1 MRAAVAN
8 TPAKLLIPAGIL
20 MVVALVVSTGL
31 VRFPQ
36 YHILVGV
43 ALAAIFIVSFVS
55 PEAGLYI
62 LIFSMLFSPEII
74 WGEVVPAGHLSRGVT
89 LRLDDFLIAVIA
101 LSWFARTALEQGV
114 GLLRRT
120 PLNKPIAWYALAMIL
135 STAWGYMNGLLEGMA
150 GFFYTLKLIEY
161 FFVYFMTVNIL
172 RDKDHARRLVL
183 ALLVTC
189 ALVSMYGLSQI
200 PSGARVTA
208 PFEGEQGEPNTF
220 GGYIVL
226 MLSLTISIILV
237 HDNLRVKGIV
247 LLLLFIIFPLLFS
260 LSRASFLAV
269 IAMFFAFLAFSPR
282 RGILVIILVILGFSG
297 PFLIPKSVK
306 DRIKYTWEQPYTP
319 QPGQVEVLG
328 IRLDTSTSA
337 RIRSYQMVS
346 RDWIKHPFLGHGI
359 TGYPFMDA
367 QFARVLAETGLVGLG
382 IFLWLLVSIF
392 RMGYKTYRGAKTPL
406 FRALGLGL
414 AVGVIALA
422 AHSIGTNSFIIVRIM
437 EPFWLITGIVARL
450 LEIEAEEEE
459 QASLALPSPTPA
471 LAQ

>member
-8 TPAKLLIPAGIL
+8 TTAKLLIPAGIL
-20 MVVALVVSTGL
+20 LVAAIAVSTGL

-36 YHILVGV
+36 YYLLAGV
-43 ALAAIFIVSFVS
+43 ALAAVFIASFVS

-74 WGEVVPAGHLSRGVT
+74 AGEVGGSRATLERGIT

-101 LSWFARTALEQGV
+101 LSWFARTALEHGL

-120 PLNKPIAWYALAMIL
+120 PLNRPIAWYVLVMIL
-135 STAWGYMNGLLEGMA
+135 STVWGYMNGLVHGIA
-150 GFFYTLKLIEY
+150 GLFFTLKLIEY

-189 ALVSMYGLSQI
+189 ALVSIYGLIQI

-226 MLSLTISIILV
+226 MLSLIISIILL
-237 HDNLRVKGIV
+237 HDNPRVKGIT
-247 LLLLFIIFPLLFS
+247 LLLLFIAFPLLFS
-260 LSRASFLAV
+260 LSRASFLAL

-282 RGILVIILVILGFSG
+282 RGILVLILIILALSG
-297 PFLIPKSVK
+297 PFIIPQVVK
-306 DRIKYTWEQPYTP
+306 DRIKYTWEQSYFP
-319 QPGQVEVLG
+319 QPGQVEVFG

-337 RIRSYQMVS
+337 RIRSYQELA

-359 TGYPFMDA
+359 TG
-367 QFARVLAETGLVGLG
+367 
-382 IFLWLLVSIF
+382 
-392 RMGYKTYRGAKTPL
+392 
-406 FRALGLGL
+406 
-414 AVGVIALA
+414 
-422 AHSIGTNSFIIVRIM
+422 
-437 EPFWLITGIVARL
+437 
-450 LEIEAEEEE
+450 
-459 QASLALPSPTPA
+459 
-471 LAQ
+471 

>member
-36 YHILVGV
+36 YHILAGV

-74 WGEVVPAGHLSRGVT
+74 VGEVGGSRATLERGIT

-101 LSWFARTALEQGV
+101 LSWFARTALEKGV
-114 GLLRRT
+114 GILRRT

-135 STAWGYMNGLLEGMA
+135 STAWGYMNGRLEGAA
-150 GFFYTLKLIEY
+150 GFFFTLKLIEY

-189 ALVSMYGLSQI
+189 ALVSIYGLSQI

-237 HDNLRVKGIV
+237 HDNLRVKGIA

-260 LSRASFLAV
+260 LSRSSFLAV
-269 IAMFFAFLAFSPR
+269 IAMFFAFLAFSRR
-282 RGILVIILVILGFSG
+282 RGILVLILVILGFSG
-297 PFLIPKSVK
+297 PFIIPQAVK
-306 DRIKYTWEQPYTP
+306 DRIKYTWEQSHSRHPL
-319 QPGQVEVLG
+319 QVEVFG
-328 IRLDTSTSA
+328 RRLDTSTSA

-359 TGYPFMDA
+359 TGYAFMDA
-367 QFARVLAETGLVGLG
+367 QFARVLVETGLVGLG
-382 IFLWLLVSIF
+382 IFLWLLTSIF
-392 RMGYKTYRGAKTPL
+392 RVGYKTYREARTPL

-437 EPFWLITGIVARL
+437 EPFWLLTGIVVRS
-450 LEIEAEEEE
+450 LEIEAEEEK
-459 QASLALPSPTPA
+459 QVALTDLTSPA
-471 LAQ
+471 LAR

>member
-8 TPAKLLIPAGIL
+8 TTAKLLIPAGIL
-20 MVVALVVSTGL
+20 LVAAIAVSTGL

-36 YHILVGV
+36 YYLLAGV
-43 ALAAIFIVSFVS
+43 ALAAVFIASFVS

-74 WGEVVPAGHLSRGVT
+74 AGEVGGSRATLERGIT

-101 LSWFARTALEQGV
+101 LSWFARTALEHGL

-120 PLNKPIAWYALAMIL
+120 PLNRPIAWYVLVMIL
-135 STAWGYMNGLLEGMA
+135 STVWGYMNGLVHGIA
-150 GFFYTLKLIEY
+150 GLFFTLKLIEY

-189 ALVSMYGLSQI
+189 ALVSIYGLIQI

-226 MLSLTISIILV
+226 MLSLIISIILL
-237 HDNLRVKGIV
+237 HDNPRVKGIT
-247 LLLLFIIFPLLFS
+247 LLLLFIAFPLLFS
-260 LSRASFLAV
+260 LSRASFLAL

-282 RGILVIILVILGFSG
+282 RGILVLILIILALSG
-297 PFLIPKSVK
+297 PFIIPQVVK
-306 DRIKYTWEQPYTP
+306 DRIKYTWEQSYFP
-319 QPGQVEVLG
+319 QPGQVEVFG

-337 RIRSYQMVS
+337 RIRSYQELA

-359 TGYPFMDA
+359 TGYAFLDA

-382 IFLWLLVSIF
+382 IFLWLLASIF
-392 RMGYKTYRGAKTPL
+392 RVGYKTYRGAKTPL

-422 AHSIGTNSFIIVRIM
+422 AHSVGTNTFIIVRIM
-437 EPFWLITGIVARL
+437 EPFWLLTGIVVRS
-450 LEIEAEEEE
+450 LEVEAEEEE
-459 QASLALPSPTPA
+459 QVALAFPSPSMVS
-471 LAQ
+471 